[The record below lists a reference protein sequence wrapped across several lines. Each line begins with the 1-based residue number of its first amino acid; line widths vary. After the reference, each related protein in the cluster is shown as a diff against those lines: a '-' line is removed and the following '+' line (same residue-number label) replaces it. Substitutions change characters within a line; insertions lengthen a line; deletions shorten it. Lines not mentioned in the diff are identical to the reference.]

1 MKITFHVRHHY
12 PELARIAAQLDT
24 ILGRLNL
31 MATQT
36 DIDNLTAQ
44 LTTVGEALNTAV
56 VGIQADLDAL
66 KAANPAVDITAL
78 SASVEA
84 LVAASAA
91 VTAIDAENPA
101 PPVA

>member
-1 MKITFHVRHHY
+1 MKINIDIRNNHQ
-12 PELARIAAQLDT
+12 ELRRISVQLDS
-24 ILGRLNL
+24 ILERLNL

>member
-24 ILGRLNL
+24 ITGRLET

-44 LTTVGEALNTAV
+44 LTAVGDALNTAV
-56 VGIQADLDAL
+56 AGIQADLDAL
-66 KAANPAVDITAL
+66 KAANPAIDITAL
-78 SASVEA
+78 STSVAA
-84 LVAASAA
+84 LVTAAAA
-91 VTAIDAENPA
+91 VTAVDAENPA